1 MAEWVAAEE
10 AGAAS
15 TNCQRG
21 TIVLPTCS
29 SEFEMARDDVEPSP
43 TIEAPEIPGV
53 ASDVCSSLPTQAI
66 RICMVTPELSPGVAA
81 LTHKMAA
88 LDESA
93 FVQFHGLYH
102 ARLFRYAFVL
112 ARGHVDVANDLVQ
125 ETMLRVVRHIRRFE
139 DESAFWQWL
148 TRIVRSVA
156 ADHGRK
162 LSRWQRFIESW
173 AGFLRT
179 AVEEY
184 HPEDGKSDAD
194 VLDNALATID
204 ASDAAILRSK
214 YFDGTSVRE
223 IARQYETSEK
233 AIESRLT
240 RARQA
245 LRSQLERMNRQEQE
259 R

>member
-1 MAEWVAAEE
+1 
-10 AGAAS
+10 
-15 TNCQRG
+15 
-21 TIVLPTCS
+21 
-29 SEFEMARDDVEPSP
+29 
-43 TIEAPEIPGV
+43 
-53 ASDVCSSLPTQAI
+53 
-66 RICMVTPELSPGVAA
+66 MVTSELSPGVAA

-93 FVQFHGLYH
+93 FVQFHSLYH
-102 ARLFRYAFVL
+102 ARLFQYAFVL

-125 ETMLRVVRHIRRFE
+125 ETMLRVVRHIRHFE
-139 DESAFWQWL
+139 DENALWQWL

-162 LSRWQRFIESW
+162 LSRWQRFIENW
-173 AGFLRT
+173 AGFLRA

-184 HPEDGKSDAD
+184 HPEDSKSDVD
-194 VLDNALATID
+194 LLDNALASID
-204 ASDAAILRSK
+204 ARDAALLRSK
-214 YFDGTSVRE
+214 YLDGTSVRE
-223 IARQYETSEK
+223 IARQYESSEK

-245 LRSQLERMNRQEQE
+245 LRSQLERMNRQEQA